1 MKTVAYMTTVAA
13 LAFALFNFVQPAAP
27 SPALWIAQTSAPYSA
42 VFYIWNGS
50 AAATG
55 FRSLEQFATR
65 AKCVEYVTPIARQ
78 LFPLLQA
85 NGARAN
91 AFCATEADLR
101 SSNFGPAI
109 Q

>member
-1 MKTVAYMTTVAA
+1 MKTVAYGTAFVA
-13 LAFALFNFVQPAAP
+13 LAFALFNFAQG
-27 SPALWIAQTSAPYSA
+27 SPSAPVFA
-42 VFYIWNGS
+42 VFYIWNGP
-50 AAATG
+50 AAPVG
-55 FRSLEQFATR
+55 FRSLDQFATR
-65 AKCVEYVTPIARQ
+65 DKCVAFVTPIARQ

-91 AFCATEADLR
+91 AFCATETDLR